1 MVRDFDRRTCIKILG
16 MAATLSALLAGCAAS
31 EGGRD
36 LPPPIPE
43 GKGHLILEAGGI
55 NELNWFVIDQ
65 ETEEQ
70 VFADTPRPDPMSPS
84 AFERSITENRLHTY
98 LDPGIYTIVVN
109 TDLVSDSIEIP
120 DVEIVLGEEKWV
132 PVQVGRFML
141 NVTRNGT
148 PAQVR
153 FLIFDYQLR
162 SVLGEGMTSTQVRHF
177 IARPGI
183 YKVRIEMLSA
193 EIDHIRDV
201 EVSMGRVKPIF
212 IELESGAGDEEP
224 GDQGTEP

>member
-1 MVRDFDRRTCIKILG
+1 
-16 MAATLSALLAGCAAS
+16 
-31 EGGRD
+31 

-55 NELNWFVIDQ
+55 NQLNWFVIDQ

-70 VFADTPRPDPMSPS
+70 VFADTPRPASTSPS

-109 TDLVSDSIEIP
+109 TDLSRDSIEIP
-120 DVEIVLGEEKWV
+120 DVEVVLGEEKWV
-132 PVQVGRFML
+132 PIQVGRFML
-141 NVTRNGT
+141 NVTRSGIPT
-148 PAQVR
+148 QVR
-153 FLIFDYQLR
+153 FLIFDYQMR

-177 IARPGI
+177 IVRPGI
-183 YKVRIEMLSA
+183 YKVRIAMLSA

-201 EVSMGRVKPIF
+201 EVSMGRVTPIF
-212 IELESGAGDEEP
+212 IELEPDVGEEEP
-224 GDQGTEP
+224 GDQDLGP